1 MLAAVLMVVQAA
13 TAQPAADRYRL
24 LTRADVPCEASAD
37 GADDIVVCGKRE
49 ADGFRVPLI
58 EAAESDRDRPLDY
71 AARLLDGRTN
81 VCGVTSRV
89 FTDCGMVGVSAKVG
103 FDGKVTRE
111 RPLAP

>member
-13 TAQPAADRYRL
+13 TAQPAPDRYHL
-24 LTRADVPCEASAD
+24 LTRADAPCEVKAD
-37 GADDIVVCGKRE
+37 GSDIVVCGKRE

-58 EAAESDRDRPLDY
+58 EPTESDRDRPLDY

-89 FTDCGMVGVSAKVG
+89 FTGCGMAGVSAKVG